1 MQSRALSPLL
11 LRSPRPALA
20 LGVLAA
26 AGGTLLATLA
36 IYPLEH
42 LAPTDSLGV
51 VYLPTV
57 IVVAT
62 YWGSGLGLL
71 TALASG
77 LAYNYFHLPIV
88 GHLTFSDGIDWV
100 SLVAFLV
107 VAATAGVVGNLA
119 RARAAEAESRR
130 READLATEMA
140 RLLLG
145 GARLDAALAAA
156 AQRLAAA
163 LNVASAAIELGD
175 VEADERRLAFPLRD
189 RDLIIGTLLLPV
201 TLSAARPRAHHR
213 RGSCPRCNRCSPPR
227 CTAPSCRREVV
238 ETALLRRSDEMKT
251 AVLRSVS
258 HDLRTPITAI
268 ISAATALPDDTPEAA
283 EARAVVLEAAPRLSR
298 LIEKLLDLS
307 LLQAGTRERR
317 SVPYTIEDVLHEA
330 VAHVRTD
337 SPEQPFRVSLDE
349 DLPRSPAT
357 RHSSSE
363 RSRTC
368 SRMRRATPAASRSR
382 SGRIVPASGCACGSS
397 TRGPA
402 SARARSTGSS
412 FRSTARRTTLRA
424 TTARGSGWRSRAA
437 SSRLDGGRITVESL
451 PGQGTSF
458 VVDLPLAAL
467 TERCSSP
474 RSSSSRCHA
483 ADGRRANPR
492 LRRRPADPARAAAG
506 LARRGL

>member
-1 MQSRALSPLL
+1 MESRALSPLL
-11 LRSPRPALA
+11 LRSPRPGLA
-20 LGVLAA
+20 LGLLAV

-62 YWGSGLGLL
+62 YWGSGLGLVA
-71 TALASG
+71 ALASG
-77 LAYNYFHLPIV
+77 LSYNFFHLPVV

-100 SLVAFLV
+100 SLVAFLI
-107 VAATAGVVGNLA
+107 VAATAGVVGSLA

-130 READLATEMA
+130 READLATELA

-145 GARLDAALAAA
+145 GARPDAALSAA

-175 VEADERRLAFPLRD
+175 VKADERRLAFPLRD
-189 RDLIIGTLLLPV
+189 RDQIIGTLLLPV
-201 TLSAARPRAHHR
+201 TLSTLERERITARIVPALQSVLAAALHRAELQ
-213 RGSCPRCNRCSPPR
+213 
-227 CTAPSCRREVV
+227 AEVV

-268 ISAATALPDDTPEAA
+268 ISAATALPDETAEAA
-283 EARAVVLEAAPRLSR
+283 EARAVVLEAARRLSR

-307 LLQAGTRERR
+307 LLQAGSRERR
-317 SVPYTIEDVLHEA
+317 SVAYTIEDVLHEA

-337 SPEQPFRVSLDE
+337 SPEQSFRVSLDE
-349 DLPRSPAT
+349 DLPPLAGDPAQLERAFANLLENAARYSDGKPVSIRAHRAGQRLRVRIVDQGPGIRASEIDRIFLPFYRSPNDAPG
-357 RHSSSE
+357 HHG
-363 RSRTC
+363 
-368 SRMRRATPAASRSR
+368 
-382 SGRIVPASGCACGSS
+382 SGLGLAI
-397 TRGPA
+397 
-402 SARARSTGSS
+402 
-412 FRSTARRTTLRA
+412 
-424 TTARGSGWRSRAA
+424 ARGFVE
-437 SSRLDGGRITVESL
+437 LDGGRITVESL

-458 VVDLPLAAL
+458 VVDLPLAA
-467 TERCSSP
+467 P
-474 RSSSSRCHA
+474 A
-483 ADGRRANPR
+483 QR
-492 LRRRPADPARAAAG
+492 LVDPAQLE
-506 LARRGL
+506 LALPRG